1 MKPWTNIIPQ
11 SDLDK
16 YEKAGFGGA
25 SPLGKKPA
33 LLIIDVQYRTVGTTP
48 MPFDE
53 AVKEFRT
60 STGEVGWKAVANI
73 VPLLAL
79 FRERGWPVI
88 YPYVAKKIAHDF
100 GRLAEKAPGLMTIA
114 DKGYEFVA
122 EVAPGEKDLLLPKRH
137 PSAFFGTPLVS
148 YLVDMGVDTLIT
160 TGCSTSGCVRGTV
173 VDGFSYNFRVG
184 VPSDAVFDRSEVS
197 HAVNLFDLASK
208 YADVSTTA
216 EMIEKLRAIQP

>member
-1 MKPWTNIIPQ
+1 MKPWTNVIPK
-11 SDLDK
+11 SDLDR
-16 YEKAGFGGA
+16 YELAGFGGA
-25 SPLGKKPA
+25 SPLGTKPA

-48 MPFDE
+48 MPFEE

-60 STGEVGWKAVANI
+60 SCGEVGWKAVANI

-88 YPYVAKKIAHDF
+88 YPYVAPKIAQDF
-100 GRLAEKAPGLMTIA
+100 GRLAEKSPGLMNIA
-114 DKGYEFVA
+114 AKGYEFVA
-122 EVAPGEKDLLLPKRH
+122 EVAPSENDLLLPKRH

-184 VPSDAVFDRSEVS
+184 VPSDAVFDRSETS

-208 YADVSTTA
+208 YADVSSTE
-216 EMIEKLRAIQP
+216 EMLTKLRAI

>member
-11 SDLDK
+11 SDIER
-16 YEKAGFGGA
+16 YELAGFGG
-25 SPLGKKPA
+25 SSKLGTKPA

-48 MPFDE
+48 RPFEE
-53 AVKEFRT
+53 AVKEFKT
-60 STGEVGWKAVANI
+60 SCGEVGWKAVANI

-79 FRERGWPVI
+79 FREKNWPVI
-88 YPYVAKKIAHDF
+88 YPYVAPKIAHDF
-100 GRLAEKAPGLMTIA
+100 GRLAEKSPGLMNIA
-114 DKGYEFVA
+114 AKGYEFVE
-122 EVAPGEKDLLLPKRH
+122 EVAPSDKDLLLPKRH

-184 VPSDAVFDRSEVS
+184 VPSDAVFDRSETS

-216 EMIEKLRAIQP
+216 EMIDKLRAI

>member
-1 MKPWTNIIPQ
+1 MTKPWTNIIPD
-11 SDLDK
+11 SDLKK
-16 YEKAGFGGA
+16 YELAGFGGV
-25 SPLGKKPA
+25 SELGKKPA

-48 MPFDE
+48 MPFEE

-60 STGEVGWKAVANI
+60 SCGEVGWKAVENI
-73 VPLLAL
+73 SKLLEL
-79 FRERGWPVI
+79 FRERDWPVI
-88 YPYVAKKIAHDF
+88 YPYVAPKIAHDF
-100 GRLAEKAPGLMTIA
+100 GRLAEKSPGLMNIA
-114 DKGYEFVA
+114 AKGYEFV
-122 EVAPGEKDLLLPKRH
+122 EEIKPSEKDLLLPKRH

-184 VPSDAVFDRSEVS
+184 VPHDATYDRSEVS

-208 YADVSTTA
+208 YADVSSTD
-216 EMIEKLRAIQP
+216 EMIAKLRAI

>member
-1 MKPWTNIIPQ
+1 M
-11 SDLDK
+11 
-16 YEKAGFGGA
+16 AGFGGA

-48 MPFDE
+48 MPFEE
-53 AVKEFRT
+53 AVKEFKT
-60 STGEVGWKAVANI
+60 SCGEVGWKAVANI

-88 YPYVAKKIAHDF
+88 YPYVAPKIAHDF
-100 GRLAEKAPGLMTIA
+100 GRLAEKAPGLMTVSA
-114 DKGYEFVA
+114 KGYEFVA
-122 EVAPGEKDLLLPKRH
+122 EIAPTEADLLLPKRH

-148 YLVDMGVDTLIT
+148 YLLDMGVDTLIT
-160 TGCSTSGCVRGTV
+160 AGCSTSGCVRGTV

-184 VPSDAVFDRSEVS
+184 VPSDAVFDRSETS

-208 YADVSTTA
+208 YADVSTTE
-216 EMIEKLRAIQP
+216 EMIAKLRAI